1 MLTLKEQ
8 LEDPNEMYHTMAKDA
23 ATNLRVAMPG
33 IIQSYDESS
42 QTVTVQPAI
51 RENVRLNGNVTDTEM
66 PLLVDVPVYF
76 PSGGGYSLTFPVVA
90 GDECL
95 VVFADSCIDAW
106 WQSGGV
112 QGQLDKR
119 RHDLS
124 DGFAFVGF
132 KSQSNAVPAGSGTT
146 LQGGLGSINLNSG
159 SITITNAN
167 VTIASSN
174 VTIAGKDFLSH
185 THSGVVPGGG
195 TTGGVA

>member
-8 LEDPNEMYHTMAKDA
+8 LEDPNEMYHTMTKDTV
-23 ATNLRVAMPG
+23 TNLRVAMPG
-33 IIQSYDESS
+33 IIQSYNQSS
-42 QTVTVQPAI
+42 QTVEVQLAI
-51 RENVRLNGNVTDTEM
+51 REKVRLNGDVTDVEI
-66 PLLVDVPVYF
+66 PLLVDVPVFF
-76 PSGGGYSLTFPVVA
+76 PSGGGYSLTFPIVE

-112 QGQLDKR
+112 QNQLDKR

-132 KSQSNAVPAGSGTT
+132 KSQGNAVPAGSGTT
-146 LQGGLGSINLNSG
+146 LQGGSGSINLNG
-159 SITITNAN
+159 ETITITNAN

-185 THSGVVPGGG
+185 SHSGVVPGSG
-195 TTGGVA
+195 TSGGVA